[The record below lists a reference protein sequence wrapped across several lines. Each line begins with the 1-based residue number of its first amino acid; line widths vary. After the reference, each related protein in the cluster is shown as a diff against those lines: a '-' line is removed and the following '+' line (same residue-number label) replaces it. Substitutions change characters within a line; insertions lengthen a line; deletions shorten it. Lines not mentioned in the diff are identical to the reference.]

1 MTAPGLSSKLCSLGE
16 FFEIM
21 KIAITG
27 KGGVGKTTLAS
38 ILAHLYAEEGRNV
51 IAVDADPDANLA
63 SALGIP
69 REEAEKI
76 QPISAM
82 AELIQ
87 ERTGAKRGSIGGTF
101 TLNPK
106 VDDLPEGVGY
116 RMNRILLLTM
126 GKVKDA
132 ASGCYCPENV
142 LLRSLLRHLI
152 VKRSEVVI
160 VDMEAGIEHLT
171 RGTAESVDAF
181 IVVVEPGQR
190 SIQTAKTVFSLA
202 RGLGVNRVYVVAN
215 KVRGQGDIE
224 FIERHIGGQ
233 HVIGSITFSHAI
245 MEADMMGS
253 SPCSYSGE
261 TVSEVRHIKNAIE
274 ESLGNMV

>member
-1 MTAPGLSSKLCSLGE
+1 
-16 FFEIM
+16 M

-27 KGGVGKTTLAS
+27 KGGVGKTTIAS
-38 ILAHLYAEEGRNV
+38 LLAHLYAEEGKNV

-69 REEAEKI
+69 QNEAEKI
-76 QPISAM
+76 KPIAEM
-82 AELIQ
+82 ADLIE
-87 ERTGAKRGSIGGTF
+87 ERTGAKPGSMGGTF
-101 TLNPK
+101 RLNPR
-106 VDDLPEGVGY
+106 VDDIPEGIGY

-126 GKVKDA
+126 GKVKAA

-160 VDMEAGIEHLT
+160 VDMEAGIEHFT

-190 SIQTAKTVFSLA
+190 SIQTARTVFEMA
-202 RGLGVNRVYVVAN
+202 KNLGVQKVFVVAN
-215 KVRGQGDIE
+215 KVRTLEDLR
-224 FIERHIGGQ
+224 FIEEHIAG
-233 HVIGSITFSHAI
+233 HIIGSIAFSNAI
-245 MEADMMGS
+245 MEADMKGS
-253 SPCSYSGE
+253 APSNYSRE
-261 TVSEVRHIKNAIE
+261 TVNEVREIKKKIE
-274 ESLGNMV
+274 MSLNSVQ

>member
-1 MTAPGLSSKLCSLGE
+1 
-16 FFEIM
+16 M

-38 ILAHLYAEEGRNV
+38 ILAHLYAEEGKSV

-69 REEAEKI
+69 REEAERIK
-76 QPISAM
+76 PITAM

-87 ERTGAKRGSIGGTF
+87 QRTGAKPGSMGGTF

-181 IVVVEPGQR
+181 IVVVEPGLR
-190 SIQTAKTVFSLA
+190 SIQTAKTVFSMA
-202 RGLGVNRVYVVAN
+202 RGLGVSKVFVVAN

-224 FIERHIGGQ
+224 FIESHIGGQ
-233 HVIGSITFSHAI
+233 YVIGSIAFSNAI

-253 SPCSYSGE
+253 SPCSYSGD
-261 TVSEVRHIKNAIE
+261 TVNEVRNIKKKIE
-274 ESLGNMV
+274 MYLNTVQ

>member
-1 MTAPGLSSKLCSLGE
+1 
-16 FFEIM
+16 M

-38 ILAHLYAEEGRNV
+38 ILAHLYAEEGKNV

-69 REEAEKI
+69 QDEAEKI
-76 QPISAM
+76 KPIAEM
-82 AELIQ
+82 ADLIE
-87 ERTGAKRGSIGGTF
+87 ERTGAKPGSMGGTF
-101 TLNPK
+101 RLNPK
-106 VDDLPEGVGY
+106 VDDLPEGIGY

-126 GKVKDA
+126 GKVKAA

-142 LLRSLLRHLI
+142 LLRSLLKHLI

-171 RGTAESVDAF
+171 RGTAESVDGF

-190 SIQTAKTVFSLA
+190 SIQTARTVFA
-202 RGLGVNRVYVVAN
+202 MAHTLGVNKVFVVAN
-215 KVRGQGDIE
+215 KVRGDSDVA
-224 FIERHIGGQ
+224 FIEHHIGGQ
-233 HVIGSITFSHAI
+233 HVIGSIAFSNAI
-245 MEADMMGS
+245 MEADMKGS
-253 SPCSYSGE
+253 APSNYSRE
-261 TVSEVRHIKNAIE
+261 TVNEVREIKKKIE
-274 ESLGNMV
+274 MSLNTVQ

>member
-1 MTAPGLSSKLCSLGE
+1 
-16 FFEIM
+16 M

-27 KGGVGKTTLAS
+27 KGGVGKTTIAS
-38 ILAHLYAEEGRNV
+38 LLAHLYAEEGKNV

-69 REEAEKI
+69 RDEAEKI
-76 QPISAM
+76 VPISQM
-82 AELIQ
+82 ADLIE
-87 ERTGAKRGSIGGTF
+87 ERTGAKPGSMGGTF
-101 TLNPK
+101 KLNPR
-106 VDDLPEGVGY
+106 VDDIPEGIGY

-126 GKVKDA
+126 GKVKPA

-160 VDMEAGIEHLT
+160 VDMEAGIEHFT

-190 SIQTAKTVFSLA
+190 SIQTARTVFEMA
-202 RGLGVNRVYVVAN
+202 KNLGVQKVFVVAN
-215 KVRGQGDIE
+215 KVRGPEDLR
-224 FIERHIGGQ
+224 FIEEHIAG
-233 HVIGSITFSHAI
+233 HIIGSIAFSNAI
-245 MEADMMGS
+245 MEADMKGS
-253 SPCSYSGE
+253 APCNYSRE
-261 TVSEVRHIKNAIE
+261 TVNEVREIKKKIE
-274 ESLGNMV
+274 MNLNPAQ

>member
-1 MTAPGLSSKLCSLGE
+1 
-16 FFEIM
+16 M

-27 KGGVGKTTLAS
+27 KGGVGKTTIAS
-38 ILAHLYAEEGRNV
+38 LLAHLYAEEGKNV

-69 REEAEKI
+69 QDEAEKI
-76 QPISAM
+76 RPISQM
-82 AELIQ
+82 ADLIE
-87 ERTGAKRGSIGGTF
+87 ERTGAKPGSMGGTF
-101 TLNPK
+101 KLNPR
-106 VDDLPEGVGY
+106 VDDIPEGIGY

-126 GKVKDA
+126 GKVKPA

-160 VDMEAGIEHLT
+160 VDMEAGIEHFT

-190 SIQTAKTVFSLA
+190 SIQTARTVFEMA
-202 RGLGVNRVYVVAN
+202 KNLGVQKVFVVAN
-215 KVRGQGDIE
+215 KVRGPEDLR
-224 FIERHIGGQ
+224 FIEEHIAG
-233 HVIGSITFSHAI
+233 HIIGSIAFSNAI
-245 MEADMMGS
+245 MEADMKGS
-253 SPCSYSGE
+253 APCNYSRE
-261 TVSEVRHIKNAIE
+261 TVNEVREIKKKIE
-274 ESLGNMV
+274 MNLGTNV

>member
-1 MTAPGLSSKLCSLGE
+1 
-16 FFEIM
+16 M

-27 KGGVGKTTLAS
+27 KGGVGKTTIAS
-38 ILAHLYAEEGRNV
+38 LLAHLYAEEGKSV

-69 REEAEKI
+69 QDEAEKI
-76 QPISAM
+76 RPIAEM
-82 AELIQ
+82 ADLIE
-87 ERTGAKRGSIGGTF
+87 ERTGAKPGSMGGTF
-101 TLNPK
+101 KLNPR
-106 VDDLPEGVGY
+106 VDDIPEGIGY

-126 GKVKDA
+126 GKVKAA

-160 VDMEAGIEHLT
+160 VDMEAGIEHFT

-190 SIQTAKTVFSLA
+190 SIQTARTVFEMA
-202 RGLGVNRVYVVAN
+202 KNLGVQKVFVVAN
-215 KVRGQGDIE
+215 KVRGPEDLR
-224 FIERHIGGQ
+224 FIEEHIAG
-233 HVIGSITFSHAI
+233 HIIGSIAFSNAI
-245 MEADMMGS
+245 MEADMKGS
-253 SPCSYSGE
+253 APCNYSRE
-261 TVSEVRHIKNAIE
+261 TVNEVREIKKKIE
-274 ESLGNMV
+274 MNLNPAQ

>member
-1 MTAPGLSSKLCSLGE
+1 
-16 FFEIM
+16 M

-27 KGGVGKTTLAS
+27 KGGVGKTTIAS
-38 ILAHLYAEEGRNV
+38 LLAHLYAEEGKSV

-76 QPISAM
+76 VPFSQM
-82 AELIQ
+82 ADLIE
-87 ERTGAKRGSIGGTF
+87 ERTGAKPGSMGGTF
-101 TLNPK
+101 KLNPR
-106 VDDLPEGVGY
+106 VDDIPEGIGY

-126 GKVKDA
+126 GQVKAA

-160 VDMEAGIEHLT
+160 VDMEAGIEHFT

-190 SIQTAKTVFSLA
+190 SIQTARTVFEMA
-202 RGLGVNRVYVVAN
+202 KNLGVQKVFVVAN
-215 KVRGQGDIE
+215 KVRTLEDLR
-224 FIERHIGGQ
+224 FIEEHIAG
-233 HVIGSITFSHAI
+233 HIIGSIAFSNAI
-245 MEADMMGS
+245 MEADMKGS
-253 SPCSYSGE
+253 APSNYSRE
-261 TVSEVRHIKNAIE
+261 TVNEVREIKKKIE
-274 ESLGNMV
+274 MNLNHVQ